1 MCDGC
6 VRGEA
11 STIRRSTA
19 EIPISAG
26 MQIFLSSIIFFCRAS
41 TTQAYSGKTTAV
53 VCRFT
58 EALLVECCQISEVN
72 VEKGKGHKRPA
83 SLLWPFPF
91 LNSIEKSVRD

>member
-1 MCDGC
+1 MH
-6 VRGEA
+6 
-11 STIRRSTA
+11 
-19 EIPISAG
+19 
-26 MQIFLSSIIFFCRAS
+26 
-41 TTQAYSGKTTAV
+41 SGKTTAV